1 MDQGWF
7 VANLWLALALV
18 AVGKDRFP
26 IHRLRTLALAAQF
39 FAKMVSNV
47 ASLLPTVR
55 AFAYLGIL
63 VRRACGG
70 LGCMTRRL
78 SRKEAHTIGQIPG
91 SAGGRRLGRLG
102 PLCGGRLDHDEVRRP
117 LSARHLRDQ
126 YYGRLL
132 HRCPDDAV
140 DREISPASQ

>member
-7 VANLWLALALV
+7 VANLWFALALV

-26 IHRLRTLALAAQF
+26 IRRLRTLALAAQF

-70 LGCMTRRL
+70 LGVYETTAFT
-78 SRKEAHTIGQIPG
+78 K
-91 SAGGRRLGRLG
+91 GGAY
-102 PLCGGRLDHDEVRRP
+102 DWTNTW
-117 LSARHLRDQ
+117 
-126 YYGRLL
+126 
-132 HRCPDDAV
+132 
-140 DREISPASQ
+140 